1 MTMQGIDISSWQA
14 GINLSVVPCDF
25 AIVKATQG
33 TGYTNPDCVRAVEQ
47 CLSLNKPFGVYHY
60 VSGGNAVAEANF
72 FVDSILN
79 WVGKGILVVDWESN
93 QNAAWGNT
101 GYLDTLVKQIIKRT
115 GVKPWIYASSAVF
128 PWTVAK
134 NNDCGTWVAQYA
146 SMNATGYQDTPWNEG
161 AYACTCRQYSSNG
174 RLNGWNGGLDINKF
188 YGDVNAWNA
197 YAGKGASADPKPSA
211 PSDPLAGYTD
221 EQLADAVLRGEY
233 GDGDQRK
240 AALGSRYNA
249 VQAIVNQR
257 LGVAQSTNSGGIKYT
272 VKSGDTLSAIASRF
286 GVSVNDITGYSSGN
300 PNLIYQGEV
309 LTIGGG
315 AKAPATTTKTYTVQ
329 SGDTLSGIAAKFGV
343 STSQISGY
351 RSGNPNVIYPGEV
364 LTIGGGSS
372 APAQTTRTYTVKAGD
387 NLSTIAQRLGTT
399 VDALVSRN
407 GIANPNLIYPGQ
419 KLKY

>member
-93 QNAAWGNT
+93 ENAAWGNT

-197 YAGKGASADPKPSA
+197 YAGKGASADPTPTPPSE
-211 PSDPLAGYTD
+211 S
-221 EQLADAVLRGEY
+221 
-233 GDGDQRK
+233 
-240 AALGSRYNA
+240 GS
-249 VQAIVNQR
+249 
-257 LGVAQSTNSGGIKYT
+257 GIKYT
-272 VKSGDTLSAIASRF
+272 VKSGDTLSAIAARY
-286 GVSVNDITGYSSGN
+286 GVSISDITGYSSGN
-300 PNLIYQGEV
+300 PNVIYQGEV

-315 AKAPATTTKTYTVQ
+315 AKAPSTSSKTYTVQ

-351 RSGNPNVIYPGEV
+351 RSGNPNIIYPGEV
-364 LTIGGGSS
+364 LVINGGGSTAS
-372 APAQTTRTYTVKAGD
+372 SSRTYTVKSGD
-387 NLSTIAQRLGTT
+387 NLSTIAQNLGTT
-399 VDALVSRN
+399 VNALVSKN

-419 KLKY
+419 VLKY

>member
-1 MTMQGIDISSWQA
+1 M
-14 GINLSVVPCDF
+14 
-25 AIVKATQG
+25 
-33 TGYTNPDCVRAVEQ
+33 
-47 CLSLNKPFGVYHY
+47 
-60 VSGGNAVAEANF
+60 
-72 FVDSILN
+72 
-79 WVGKGILVVDWESN
+79 
-93 QNAAWGNT
+93 
-101 GYLDTLVKQIIKRT
+101 
-115 GVKPWIYASSAVF
+115 
-128 PWTVAK
+128 
-134 NNDCGTWVAQYA
+134 
-146 SMNATGYQDTPWNEG
+146 
-161 AYACTCRQYSSNG
+161 
-174 RLNGWNGGLDINKF
+174 
-188 YGDVNAWNA
+188 NAWNA

-233 GDGDQRK
+233 GDGDARK
-240 AALGSRYNA
+240 NALGSRYDA

-387 NLSTIAQRLGTT
+387 NLSTIAQNLGTT
-399 VDALVSRN
+399 VNALVSRN

-419 KLKY
+419 VLKY